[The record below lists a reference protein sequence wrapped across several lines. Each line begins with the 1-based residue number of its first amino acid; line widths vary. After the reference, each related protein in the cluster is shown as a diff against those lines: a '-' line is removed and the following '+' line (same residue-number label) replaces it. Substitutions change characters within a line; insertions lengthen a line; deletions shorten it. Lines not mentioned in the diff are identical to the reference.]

1 MKDFSP
7 ITFFVTVFISF
18 VLGLF
23 GGAIVALYYIKKKL
37 QKQLDSVNKEQV
49 KNMFSAFGRKPS
61 EEQVNKM
68 MKAVEN
74 MKKKSKTKIKDKKKK

>member
-7 ITFFVTVFISF
+7 ITFFVAIFISF
-18 VLGLF
+18 VLGLV
-23 GGAIVALYYIKKKL
+23 GGAIAALYYIKKKL

-61 EEQVNKM
+61 EEQINKM
-68 MKAVEN
+68 MKTVEK
-74 MKKKSKTKIKDKKKK
+74 MKKKSKSKKKK